1 VLFVLRDLLAKA
13 GKRAGL
19 CEIVIE
25 ELRVRKRRWPWGN
38 AMAFA
43 QNQTLALLS
52 EPVRLVSG
60 IAWHEREQL
69 AWQGQAR
76 VEDGWLI
83 VPRVPGP
90 TLGAALE
97 GASAS
102 QAIVALSACLR
113 ALRALHHRGLT
124 HGDATCDNVC
134 VEGDEAAFFDF
145 EQIHVGP
152 GLPGTGTTDDLVA
165 LVCSALTNVPREHV
179 VSVLDA
185 ALDESERS
193 LLVDYARRY
202 PRTPP
207 YLQQA
212 RMNGRS
218 ASYRYLTSVLLEAV
232 D

>member
-69 AWQGQAR
+69 AWQGRAR
-76 VEDGWLI
+76 LDDGWLI

-90 TLGAALE
+90 TLGVALE
-97 GASAS
+97 RASAS

-134 VEGDEAAFFDF
+134 VEGDDAAFFDF

-152 GLPGTGTTDDLVA
+152 DLPRAGVRDDLVA
-165 LVCSALTNVPREHV
+165 LLCSALTIVPSEHTDCV
-179 VSVLDA
+179 IEATLDA
-185 ALDESERS
+185 SERT
-193 LLVDYARRY
+193 LLADYARRY
-202 PRTPP
+202 PKTPP

-218 ASYRYLTSVLLEAV
+218 VAYRHLTSVLLRAAN
-232 D
+232 

>member
-1 VLFVLRDLLAKA
+1 MLRDLLAKA

-19 CEIVIE
+19 CQIVIDASH
-25 ELRVRKRRWPWGN
+25 VRKRRWPWGN

-60 IAWHEREQL
+60 MAWHEREQL
-69 AWQGQAR
+69 AWQGRAR
-76 VEDGWLI
+76 VDDGWLI
-83 VPRVPGP
+83 VPRAPGP

-97 GASAS
+97 GASAT
-102 QAIVALSACLR
+102 QAIAALAACLR
-113 ALRALHHRGLT
+113 ALRALHSRGLT

-134 VEGDEAAFFDF
+134 VEGEEACFFDF

-152 GLPGTGTTDDLVA
+152 DLPRAGARDDLVA
-165 LVCSALTNVPREHV
+165 LLCSALTIVPPEHV
-179 VSVLDA
+179 DFVIQATLDA
-185 ALDESERS
+185 SERA
-193 LLVDYARRY
+193 LLSDYARRY
-202 PRTPP
+202 PKTPP

-218 ASYRYLTSVLLEAV
+218 VAYRHLTSVLLRAAN
-232 D
+232 

>member
-1 VLFVLRDLLAKA
+1 MLRDLLAKA

-25 ELRVRKRRWPWGN
+25 ELQVRKRRWPWGN

-60 IAWHEREQL
+60 IAWHEREQH

-83 VPRVPGP
+83 VPRAPGP

-102 QAIVALSACLR
+102 QASVALAACLR

-152 GLPGTGTTDDLVA
+152 GLPGTGTTDDIVA
-165 LVCSALTNVPREHV
+165 LVCSALTIVPREHTD
-179 VSVLDA
+179 SVMLATLDA
-185 ALDESERS
+185 SERA
-193 LLVDYARRY
+193 LLGDYARRY
-202 PRTPP
+202 ARTPP

-218 ASYRYLTSVLLEAV
+218 AAYRHLTSVLLEAV